1 MSKSP
6 CTCCRFSCVRPFV
19 TLWTIACQAPLSMG
33 FSRQEYWSNLP
44 FPTPVD
50 LPDPG
55 IEQSSNW
62 QVSSLP
68 PVPPERLPRV
78 CVCVCV
84 CESLSRVPSNVAY
97 QLFCP
102 SDSLGKNTG
111 MYCHAPLQGS
121 NPGIEI
127 LKERRVDSLSSQ
139 PQGKPLESPLKHL
152 NATKL
157 HNSFSCL
164 HVLFPYLGP
173 RVSKNWVSD
182 GCQVISAEESNT
194 KN

>member
-84 CESLSRVPSNVAY
+84 WVTQSCPVKCSLPTFLSIGFFGQEYWNV
-97 QLFCP
+97 LPCP
-102 SDSLGKNTG
+102 
-111 MYCHAPLQGS
+111 P
-121 NPGIEI
+121 PGIEPRYRNP
-127 LKERRVDSLSSQ
+127 ERASGGLFIISATRKAS
-139 PQGKPLESPLKHL
+139 GKPPK
-152 NATKL
+152 A
-157 HNSFSCL
+157 
-164 HVLFPYLGP
+164 P
-173 RVSKNWVSD
+173 
-182 GCQVISAEESNT
+182 
-194 KN
+194 